1 MSNKYLLDTDIII
14 DLIKERYQLKSKIKS
29 VGFSNCYVSEITL
42 AELHFG
48 AHYSSS
54 VSKHTLEASQIAN
67 SFNII
72 PISEVLELFGVEK
85 ARLVKSGIAIPDF
98 DILIA
103 LTAVQYDCI
112 LVTGNEKHHSRIAGI
127 KIENWR
133 MAKFNNF
140 L

>member
-1 MSNKYLLDTDIII
+1 MNLFF
-14 DLIKERYQLKSKIKS
+14 LIL
-29 VGFSNCYVSEITL
+29 
-42 AELHFG
+42 
-48 AHYSSS
+48 YSAS

-72 PISEVLELFGVEK
+72 PIREVLELFGGEK

-103 LTAVQYDCI
+103 LTAEQYGCI

-133 MAKFNNF
+133 MAKFNDF